1 MKYGLEK
8 FFAPNY
14 NVNRMQNEVL
24 PNPNSKYLCE
34 AFKERVIEY
43 YLQPAKNLQ
52 AFAQGVLCFCLIDF
66 LANIVITEVNQVKNY
81 REFFKNT
88 FNKNSYRDPKKI
100 YVGERIVTF
109 IVKVIKVFNYE
120 DGYSFYKYVRNG
132 LIHEGRVKCG
142 CYLNNKIEN
151 AIEKKEGVLEFN
163 PNIVLL
169 KLESWLKDYFENI
182 KKGRE
187 DYEKLRDYIEKILDE
202 DLEAIEKRDKNNKF
216 PCKK

>member
-8 FFAPNY
+8 LFAPNY
-14 NVNRMQNEVL
+14 NVNRMQNEIL
-24 PNPNSKYLCE
+24 PNPNNLCE

-52 AFAQGVLCFCLIDF
+52 AFAQGVLYFCLIDF
-66 LANIVITEVNQVKNY
+66 LANIIITEINQVKNY

-88 FNKNSYRDPKKI
+88 FNKNSYGDLKKI

-109 IVKVIKVFNYE
+109 IVKEIKVFNYE
-120 DGYSFYKYVRNG
+120 DGYFFYKYVRNG

-142 CYLNNKIEN
+142 CYLDNKIEN
-151 AIEKKEGVLEFN
+151 TIEKKEGVLEFN
-163 PNIVLL
+163 SDIVLQ

-182 KKGRE
+182 KEGRE
-187 DYEKLRDYIEKILDE
+187 EYEKLRDYIEKILD
-202 DLEAIEKRDKNNKF
+202 
-216 PCKK
+216 